1 MPDNHRSPWSST
13 LRVNRTQRSA
23 SPKGY
28 TARGDV
34 DEVSQRI
41 GTAQRKADRETL
53 AKRPPVDLKVLLARF
68 PDPIFRDLSVDAVCQ
83 ETLMLVD
90 LLGMDNVEVS

>member
-13 LRVNRTQRSA
+13 LRVNRTERSA
-23 SPKGY
+23 SQEGY
-28 TARGDV
+28 SARGNV

-41 GTAQRKADRETL
+41 GAAQRKADRATL
-53 AKRPPVDLKVLLARF
+53 SKRPPIDLKVLLARF
-68 PDPIFRDLSVDAVCQ
+68 PDPIFRHLSVDAICQ

-90 LLGMDNVEVS
+90 LLGMNNVEVT